1 MSAILIIGPSGS
13 GKSTSIRNLD
23 PKKTMVFSTLGK
35 GLPFKGSKKNYTVF
49 NKESNPKGNLIIT
62 SSSKAICQW
71 IKHVDNNMPEI
82 TSLVVDDNTF
92 VTAKELDRRRDEKSF
107 EKFNDIAHE
116 FLVISEIAN
125 TVRPDLNVYF
135 LHHTRIDG
143 DGLLENK
150 TQRALSFGK
159 LIEDKLASVEAQF
172 EIVLLAC
179 KITTEAGEIEY
190 KFKTRDVDS
199 TAKAP
204 IGMFDEVYID
214 NDLALIN
221 ERIKEYYEG
230 E

>member
-49 NKESNPKGNLIIT
+49 NKESNPKGNVIIS
-62 SSSKAICQW
+62 SSSKVICQW
-71 IKHVDNNMPEI
+71 LKHINENMPEV
-82 TSLVVDDNTF
+82 TSIVVDDNTF
-92 VTAKELDRRRDEKSF
+92 LTAKELDRRRDEKSYD
-107 EKFNDIAHE
+107 KFNDIAHE
-116 FLVISEIAN
+116 FLVISEVAN
-125 TVRPDLNVYF
+125 TLRPDLNVYF
-135 LHHTRIDG
+135 LHHTKTDG

-150 TQRALSFGK
+150 TYRAMSYGK
-159 LIEDKLASVEAQF
+159 LVDEKLASIEAQF

-179 KITTEAGEIEY
+179 KLTTEAGEIEY
-190 KFKTRDVDS
+190 KFKTRDVES
-199 TAKAP
+199 TAKTP